1 MTTTFPT
8 EEMTIER
15 GAALVRMAK
24 LQRIEEAK
32 LRKEVDA
39 PIWRDWVFWVGTLM
53 LLSPNRHEGR
63 IESAW
68 LTGVVLLVVALDR
81 VVRRRRKAER
91 DLQQLLSEADKLP
104 QA

>member
-1 MTTTFPT
+1 MTTALPT
-8 EEMTIER
+8 EEMTMER

-24 LQRIEEAK
+24 LHRTEEAR
-32 LRKEVDA
+32 LRKELDA
-39 PIWRDWVFWVGTLM
+39 PIWRDWVFWLGTLM

-68 LTGVVLLVVALDR
+68 LTGIVLLVVALDR
-81 VVRRRRKAER
+81 VARKRRQAER
-91 DLQQLLSEADKLP
+91 DLQKLLSETNKLP

>member
-8 EEMTIER
+8 EEMTMER

-24 LQRIEEAK
+24 LQRIEEAR

-39 PIWRDWVFWVGTLM
+39 PIWRDWVFWLGTLM

-68 LTGVVLLVVALDR
+68 LTGIGLLVVALDR
-81 VVRRRRKAER
+81 VARKRRQAER
-91 DLQQLLSEADKLP
+91 DLQKLLSETNKLP